1 MSRSRPDPLGGITTA
16 AYRGRQQIVQHYDE
30 GIEAKARGLTRIY
43 KRDGGLIWAVIV
55 LSSVLGLS
63 AVGNLWQ
70 GSQGI
75 REVPYVLLIDHL
87 GQERPL
93 MRVEELPVTPEQSQV
108 IGVLMSWIELVR
120 SVPGEAVQLGKN
132 WEKVE
137 AYSSNAALGQL
148 RDYRAEQK
156 QRQHLGRRVEI
167 TTPSILPIKNSRS
180 YAVEWDEK
188 TYNQEGREVKEE
200 SGRWKATLTV
210 ADFHSQAAKHERELR
225 AKKRQYRNI
234 LGIVVDGVS
243 WQVRPL
249 IAAPPAATDDK

>member
-1 MSRSRPDPLGGITTA
+1 MSRSRPDPLGGVTTA
-16 AYRGRQQIVQHYDE
+16 AYRGRQRAVQHYDE

-43 KRDGGLIWAVIV
+43 KRDGGLIVAVTL
-55 LSSVLGLS
+55 LSGALCLS
-63 AVGNLWQ
+63 AAGNIWQ

-108 IGVLMSWIELVR
+108 IGVLMTWVELVR

-148 RDYRAEQK
+148 REYRAEQK
-156 QRQHLGRRVEI
+156 QRQQFGRRVEI
-167 TTPSILPIKNSRS
+167 VTPSILPIKNSRS
-180 YAVEWDEK
+180 YAVEWEEK
-188 TYNQEGREVKEE
+188 TYNQEGRVMPEE
-200 SGRWKATLTV
+200 SGRWKATLTI
-210 ADFHSQAAKHERELR
+210 ADFHSQAARQERELR

-249 IAAPPAATDDK
+249 LSQPQPPAEGG